1 MTGNVIRRVF
11 DAEGFLRLAQELND
25 SFAVARSASGPME
38 SQERPSKVVR
48 VPRIKAPRERRQTGL
63 RKTKSDPAR
72 GTFAWRIKNARGQM
86 GMTQAKLAEAAGVD
100 RCLITSWELQYQL
113 THTFEDVLKVA
124 EALDVSLEYMA
135 GITDEFGCFPASAV
149 EEMRSEEK

>member
-1 MTGNVIRRVF
+1 MTAF
-11 DAEGFLRLAQELND
+11 DAQEFLRLAQEVNE
-25 SFAVARSASGPME
+25 SFAAKAVEVFPQRGE
-38 SQERPSKVVR
+38 NDH
-48 VPRIKAPRERRQTGL
+48 APREVARKRRQTGP
-63 RKTKSDPAR
+63 RKTKADPAR